1 MRALLAILAFT
12 LSFAAA
18 KAVAVTLP
26 PTDRLLAILLEDL
39 AAGKRPPKVAPILPL
54 LIASVG
60 PPGRAPLSEGPL
72 AMLAD
77 KGPPRLSMF
86 LARAPSG
93 LGGGGGFRG
102 FGPSDDRIAA
112 FRAAKRGPSGAGPRL
127 RDVVL
132 PVASQVP
139 LPSSGF
145 LLLGAGGGAGASIAW
160 GRTCRHRRASGGRLA
175 RLS

>member
-39 AAGKRPPKVAPILPL
+39 AAGKRPAKVAPILPL

-72 AMLAD
+72 AILAD

-93 LGGGGGFRG
+93 FGGAGGGGFKG
-102 FGPSDDRIAA
+102 FGPSDDKIAA
-112 FRAAKRGPSGAGPRL
+112 FRAAQRGPSGAGPRL

-132 PVASQVP
+132 PEASQVP

-145 LLLGAGGGAGASIAW
+145 LLLGAGGMLALL
-160 GRTCRHRRASGGRLA
+160 RRRARAA
-175 RLS
+175 RG